1 MRSIRL
7 NIKYKGKSDWIAIDR
22 GEQVRSSEGEIGEQ
36 KETNTHSKTN
46 L

>member
-22 GEQVRSSEGEIGEQ
+22 VERVISLQGETDEQ
-36 KETNTHSKTN
+36 KKTDTLSKTN